1 MTARSLSTFDP
12 AGGGAPRLVFSA
24 GGHLDKTGSPLPRE
38 VPLPRE
44 GTVIGSAADAGLRLP
59 GLAVEHGRV
68 SRDDADEYVYSHT
81 AATGTS
87 TVNGRR
93 VTSVTLH
100 TGDRLAV
107 GPWVLIFVRAE
118 FADHGRPDY
127 GRQGGELSAGPRIG
141 A

>member
-1 MTARSLSTFDP
+1 MTTRSLSTFDP
-12 AGGGAPRLVFSA
+12 AGGGEPRLVFSA
-24 GGHLDKTGSPLPRE
+24 GGRLDRTGSQLPRE
-38 VPLPRE
+38 VPLRRE

-59 GLAVEHGRV
+59 GVAAEHGRV
-68 SRDDADEYVYSHT
+68 YRDDADEYVYSHT
-81 AATGTS
+81 AATGIS

-93 VTSVTLH
+93 VTRMALH

-107 GPWVLIFVRAE
+107 GPWVLVFARAE

-127 GRQGGELSAGPRIG
+127 GRQGGELSAGPRVG